1 MCKTN
6 TIKGLFTS
14 VVGNNK
20 TIITTISRSDGQM
33 FRASINLLTE
43 DEATKVKDFVQLIDE
58 LRTCEC
64 RDRIICEKHRR

>member
-1 MCKTN
+1 
-6 TIKGLFTS
+6 
-14 VVGNNK
+14 
-20 TIITTISRSDGQM
+20 M